1 MSHSRSRDSRPTGRW
16 RTALAGLLALVG
28 AFAGVLLPTAQAEA
42 AGAAPAAAAPVQ
54 FTPGATRTDQNGNA
68 LQLHGL
74 GIVKVGKTWY
84 GFGEDKTGQ
93 TSANTSFQDIP
104 CYTSDDLG
112 TWTYQGVALAKQ
124 SAGDLGA
131 NRIVERPKV
140 IHNASTGLYVMY
152 VHIDSADYSE
162 AKAGVATSSTPCGP
176 YVYRGS
182 FRPLGNVSR
191 DLGLFQE
198 SDGTAYLLTE
208 DRNNGGL
215 RIDRLSADYLSVDS
229 PVALLGGGSIES
241 PAMVKV
247 DGTYY
252 LMGSHLSGWYLNDN
266 VYATATSPS
275 GPWSSWRDVAAPGT
289 NTYGSQTANIITVQG
304 SSGSTYVYAGDRW
317 DTGDLGGSRLI
328 WLPLTVRGTTLNLGQ
343 YPTWSLDTSAGTW
356 SAGGGIP
363 SAGTYTLANGASS
376 MFLDVSGASA
386 SAGAAAIQWPST
398 GGANQ
403 KWKLTRVA
411 DNVYTLAS
419 VNSGLC
425 LDVPGYSTATGVH
438 LQQWTCN
445 GGTNQQWALDL
456 TGSPTGSTYVLVNVG
471 SGLTM
476 GTGGSTAQG
485 AAVDQETG
493 GSASAAAESWTL
505 A

>member
-1 MSHSRSRDSRPTGRW
+1 MSHSPSGRRRPVSRW

-28 AFAGVLLPTAQAEA
+28 ALSAVLLPVAQSQA
-42 AGAAPAAAAPVQ
+42 AGAAAPVE
-54 FTPGATRTDQNGNA
+54 FTLGGTRTDQNGNT

-74 GIVKVGKTWY
+74 GIVKAGSTWY

-112 TWTYQGVALAKQ
+112 SWTYRGVALAKQ
-124 SAGDLGA
+124 SSGDLGP
-131 NRIVERPKV
+131 NRVVERPKV
-140 IHNASTGLYVMY
+140 IYNASTATYVMY

-198 SDGTAYLLTE
+198 PDGTGYLLTE

-215 RIDRLSADYLSVDS
+215 RIDKLSADYLSVDS

-247 DGTYY
+247 GGIYY

-275 GPWSSWRDVAAPGT
+275 GPWSPWRDVAAPGT
-289 NTYGSQTANIITVQG
+289 NTYASQTANIITVQG
-304 SSGSTYVYAGDRW
+304 TSGSTYLYAGDRW
-317 DTGDLGGSRLI
+317 NVDDLGGSKLI

-343 YPTWSLDTSAGTW
+343 YPSWSLDTAAGTW
-356 SAGGGIP
+356 SAGGGTP
-363 SAGTYTLANGASS
+363 SAGTYTLTNAASS
-376 MFLDVSGASA
+376 MLLDVSAASTA
-386 SAGAAAIQWPST
+386 NGGTAIQWPAT

-403 KWKLTRVA
+403 KWRLTRVA
-411 DNVYTLAS
+411 DNVYTLTS

-425 LDVPGYSTATGVH
+425 LDVPGYSTATGTP

-445 GGTNQQWALDL
+445 GGANQQWALDL
-456 TGSPTGSTYVLVNVG
+456 TGSLTGSKYVLVNVA
-471 SGLTM
+471 SGLTL
-476 GTGGSTAQG
+476 GTGGSTTKG
-485 AAVDQETG
+485 AAADQETG
-493 GSASAAAESWTL
+493 GGSSADSESWTL
-505 A
+505 S